1 MKKRS
6 YAPSVY
12 TGGGG
17 GKGRRGRFCPQAP
30 VMEVVTV
37 HYLRLTACHIVFEL
51 MGGSK
56 YKIYKII
63 RSHKILP

>member
-1 MKKRS
+1 MLRVS
-6 YAPSVY
+6 ILG
-12 TGGGG
+12 GGGG

-37 HYLRLTACHIVFEL
+37 HYLRLTACHIVHVFEL

-56 YKIYKII
+56 YKIYKIV